1 MFDHQTLFRYFQ
13 IIRKLFSLLRF
24 GRRGPL
30 VAAVFI
36 QLACGVASAFSPWFW
51 LFCVLRFITAAAT
64 GGTMVTR

>member
-1 MFDHQTLFRYFQ
+1 MNRC
-13 IIRKLFSLLRF
+13 

-36 QLACGVASAFSPWFW
+36 QLISGVATAFVPWFW
-51 LFCVLRFITAAAT
+51 LFCLLRFITALAT

>member
-1 MFDHQTLFRYFQ
+1 MFRY
-13 IIRKLFSLLRF
+13 

-36 QLACGVASAFSPWFW
+36 QLLAGVGSAFSPWFW
-51 LFCVLRFITAAAT
+51 LFCVLRIMTAAAT